1 MLPLLVDAQ
10 LALVLERR
18 DRSTSSQEKRD
29 RTSLQIQRVHGAVE
43 SFHESLRDEWG
54 LYGER
59 EGRGRRGG
67 REGGRERLERA
78 AQPRSAPRSPSIVAA
93 ALLDDVDRD
102 VVALDA
108 VDGLLGVVHAKL
120 VLGENED
127 CRAARTVS
135 SRLFAL

>member
-1 MLPLLVDAQ
+1 MGA
-10 LALVLERR
+10 
-18 DRSTSSQEKRD
+18 
-29 RTSLQIQRVHGAVE
+29 IQREGG
-43 SFHESLRDEWG
+43 S
-54 LYGER
+54 R
-59 EGRGRRGG
+59 EGRRKRGR
-67 REGGRERLERA
+67 RERLERA

-135 SRLFAL
+135 SRLFALWESPRRLRGTHSTGPGRRCSTS